1 MNNVE
6 KAMEFGRKA
15 HGSQV
20 RKYSNAPYFDNHCI
34 EVMELV
40 KTVPHTEDMLVAA
53 LLHDTVEDTEV
64 TLADIEREFGG
75 RVADIVAGLTD
86 VSTPED
92 GNRKARKAKD
102 LEHSVMQPA
111 NVQTIKLADLI
122 SNSRSILGAAEWNK
136 EAKAFSKLY
145 LQEKKALLEGL
156 LLGDMTLR
164 AQALSCLPAEMR
176 Q

>member
-1 MNNVE
+1 MNNIE
-6 KAMEFGRKA
+6 KAMEFGKTA
-15 HGSQV
+15 HKGQL
-20 RKYSNAPYFDNHCI
+20 RKYSNAPYFDHCV

-40 KTVPHTEDMLVAA
+40 KTVPHTEEMLIAA
-53 LLHDTVEDTEV
+53 LLHDTVEDTEI
-64 TLADIEREFGG
+64 TFNDIEREFGS
-75 RVADIVAGLTD
+75 RVRDMVEGLTD
-86 VSTPED
+86 ISVPED
-92 GNRKARKAKD
+92 GNRKVRKAKD
-102 LEHSVMQPA
+102 LEHSVMQSA

-164 AQALSCLPAEMR
+164 AQALSYLLAGMR